1 MGKLCPYPNRSN
13 LTLSRLVYLSRMPLA
28 DIFHRRSRFILP
40 SAEWQISQADSL
52 NISQTQGLHISKER
66 FILYI
71 LATLLLFL
79 FLFGTPTIVNGKVAS
94 SPREELRSPSF
105 HPGQKEYSP
114 SAFGEKSS
122 ESDSLEVGDY
132 LPADLVVNTLSD
144 AGTKPLLVRDLRGK
158 YLVLQFWASWCSAS
172 SSSLP
177 KAEVLQEKFGE
188 EIQFVP
194 VTYEP
199 EANIRKSL
207 SLYSSLSDLEMPMA
221 VNESRLN
228 KLFPHVTLPHVVI
241 ADPEGKI
248 LAITGWED
256 MTEAKLELLVSTGV
270 SSFRLKKDES
280 IPFSLK
286 ENLISGNQQI
296 PSKNIRFQSALTH
309 YLPGVPATL
318 MDDREDGAHILAVNI
333 PLYKLYRLAF
343 TGRDFAN
350 FFGSNR
356 IVLEGF
362 GEEDLNSRKSGL
374 DYIAWMEEGGHVFGY
389 ELIAPPG
396 LDQYQLMREDL
407 ARFFPEID
415 AKVEIQKRKVWA
427 LKLEDGKTYPPSDSK
442 EKLYQFSPVEAKLQK
457 SLLLGLIYQLNLY
470 SLQSSEYPLIDLTG
484 IDYPIDIELK
494 GNFSKPE
501 ELKAAFS
508 KAGLQMEL
516 EEKEIPVLVL
526 RKIAL
531 DQSTQ
536 SIQP

>member
-1 MGKLCPYPNRSN
+1 MKKIIHTCFLAKLCPFPNRSR
-13 LTLSRLVYLSRMPLA
+13 TITPLFEPYFCDEGAVFPQPQA
-28 DIFHRRSRFILP
+28 DIFHRRSR
-40 SAEWQISQADSL
+40 S
-52 NISQTQGLHISKER
+52 ISQTEGLHQKCFLQAF
-66 FILYI
+66 FILLI
-71 LATLLLFL
+71 
-79 FLFGTPTIVNGKVAS
+79 LFGSIINVNSQVAF
-94 SPREELRSPSF
+94 SPKKELSSPSF
-105 HPGQKEYSP
+105 HPRQKEYSP
-114 SAFGEKSS
+114 SAFGEKSMK
-122 ESDSLEVGDY
+122 SDSLEVGDY
-132 LPADLVVNTLSD
+132 LPEDLVVNTLSD
-144 AGTKPLLVRDLRGK
+144 SGTKPLMLRDLQGK
-158 YLVLQFWASWCSAS
+158 YLVLQFWATWCTAS

-177 KAEVLQEKFGE
+177 KAEALQEKFGE

-194 VTYEP
+194 VSYEP

-228 KLFPHVTLPHVVI
+228 KLFPHVSLPHLVI

-256 MTEAKLELLVSTGV
+256 MTEAHLELLLSTGV
-270 SSFRLKKDES
+270 SAFRLKKDES

-296 PSKNIRFQSALTH
+296 PSKNIRFQSALTN

-318 MDDREDGAHILAVNI
+318 MDDIEDGAHILAVNI

-415 AKVEIQKRKVWA
+415 AKVEIRKRKVWA
-427 LKLEDGKTYPPSDSK
+427 LKLEDGRTYPPSDSQ

-470 SLQSSEYPLIDLTG
+470 SLQRSEYPLIDLTG
-484 IDYPIDIELK
+484 INYPIDIELK

-501 ELKAAFS
+501 ELKAAFQ

-516 EEKEIPVLVL
+516 EEMEIPVLVL